1 MSKEQIVRQL
11 CKIGKKKIEEIL
23 QHNQEQFKSV
33 SEKEITRDLIQEV
46 LHTLFQDLNLEINA
60 PSRNSSLLPLGFDIL
75 KFYSSS
81 ENQSQKLPQNLFLK
95 NLATAARSASE
106 METKLPIGQKIF
118 EEFTQNLANYIIL
131 DQATFSALNCKEY
144 FEKCQEAKKS
154 ANQGINPKLSEVILS
169 QSNLLLTLEKFYS
182 FQSISPDFDAV
193 ETSKNRLIQ
202 PSTSRANSRL
212 DQMAEEIITSARDIP
227 GRNPQTSAFRK
238 LKSKQS
244 TIGVTS
250 DH

>member
-1 MSKEQIVRQL
+1 MSKEQIVRKL
-11 CKIGKKKIEEIL
+11 CIIGKKKIEEIL

-46 LHTLFQDLNLEINA
+46 LRTLFQDLNLEINA

-106 METKLPIGQKIF
+106 METNLPIGQKIF

-131 DQATFSALNCKEY
+131 DHATFSALNCKEY

-154 ANQGINPKLSEVILS
+154 ANQGINPKLSEVMS

-202 PSTSRANSRL
+202 PSKSRANIRL

-227 GRNPQTSAFRK
+227 GRNPQASAFRE

-244 TIGVTS
+244 TIGGK
-250 DH
+250 